1 MFYIK
6 VKDGVT
12 KTLYNRLSQCPGKIS
27 TIPVMVEGPYGGNS
41 PGQRCRHLVYVAGG
55 NGIPGLYSECIDVDR
70 RAPENKTIKLV
81 WVVRNW
87 KSVTWFADELKRLES
102 TRVQAMVFV
111 TRPDDLSGFDSSSNK
126 ALKQPYQ
133 YEKESVE
140 KIETKSVDLSI
151 YSHPNSIVENLRQ
164 ELSHVEFIEG
174 KPSMDAM
181 VQYETEKA
189 DMSLAFITCGH
200 PMMVDELRVAVKK
213 NLDNTPH
220 RVDFFEQLQGWS

>member
-1 MFYIK
+1 MKPLKSPYLSSKRWRPKPGGHAFVHFHTIHIWQSHPFSFVIGGNDDEEIMFYIK
-6 VKDGVT
+6 VKDGIT

-87 KSVTWFADELKRLES
+87 KSVTWFADELKRLKVHE
-102 TRVQAMVFV
+102 VQAMVFV

-140 KIETKSVDLSI
+140 K
-151 YSHPNSIVENLRQ
+151 
-164 ELSHVEFIEG
+164 
-174 KPSMDAM
+174 
-181 VQYETEKA
+181 
-189 DMSLAFITCGH
+189 
-200 PMMVDELRVAVKK
+200 
-213 NLDNTPH
+213 
-220 RVDFFEQLQGWS
+220 